1 MEWWNA
7 GTRLLLRWQGVCSK
21 ARVCQLSFGGKQ
33 WLQLLIFSTDLPQKR
48 LDGKTPYEAWYGSKP
63 GVKHLR
69 VFGCK
74 THVKLNGPGVKKL
87 SDRSVQM
94 VFLGYEEG
102 TKGYRVYDPV
112 QKKLHASRDVVF
124 EEEQSWDWSMSSN
137 SSAQSDFYTTQ
148 HQFTVHDPTMEGQAQ
163 NSAGPNSPDSVH
175 SPSLAGGFQGTP
187 VSEASSSMHQ
197 GSETPGV

>member
-1 MEWWNA
+1 
-7 GTRLLLRWQGVCSK
+7 
-21 ARVCQLSFGGKQ
+21 
-33 WLQLLIFSTDLPQKR
+33 

-112 QKKLHASRDVVF
+112 QKKLHANRDVVF

-137 SSAQSDFYTTQ
+137 SSTQPDFYTTQ

-175 SPSLAGGFQGTP
+175 SPSVAGGFQGTA

-197 GSETPGV
+197 GSETLGPCLVPKFNLQISLCKKKIPITSKCRHMHGVLNVDKI